1 MSKAQSER
9 VTSWLYWNL
18 KEKLG
23 DLGSQV
29 ALSEAQFLEWKA
41 SKVTF
46 NWHHSLYFY
55 CTDEDDDEDD
65 DE

>member
-1 MSKAQSER
+1 MFFKCEFKTMVPVIF
-9 VTSWLYWNL
+9 VTLVL
-18 KEKLG
+18 
-23 DLGSQV
+23 
-29 ALSEAQFLEWKA
+29 EAQFLEWKA